1 MKIAP
6 VNGGNPNQE
15 EINAQIEYA
24 SKLFKKEI
32 EDLAPKNVL
41 IMTNFKKW
49 AEPVLT
55 GAEIQ
60 FKIINGN
67 FVEAI
72 GNYNDSRIIVTKWG
86 ILSLTHDAI
95 IEEISKYMIK

>member
-6 VNGGNPNQE
+6 VNGANPNQE

-24 SKLFKKEI
+24 FRLFKKEMD
-32 EDLAPKNVL
+32 DLAPKNVL
-41 IMTNFKKW
+41 VMTNFKKW

-60 FKIINGN
+60 YKLINGH
-67 FVEAI
+67 FVEAL
-72 GNYNDSRIIVTKWG
+72 GDYGGSRIIV
-86 ILSLTHDAI
+86 D
-95 IEEISKYMIK
+95 IKLLLIVSASIPAYRC